1 MKSKWKKKSQQK
13 TKSVKNFGKE
23 CHRIFQAETAMI
35 AEIIT
40 SSVPFLAAKILA
52 TFHSA
57 VCRFIR
63 LPLFGCLYSA
73 TLSDENGFAG

>member
-1 MKSKWKKKSQQK
+1 
-13 TKSVKNFGKE
+13 
-23 CHRIFQAETAMI
+23 MI
-35 AEIIT
+35 AESIT
-40 SSVPFLAAKILA
+40 ASVSLVAAQILA
-52 TFHSA
+52 TLHSA

>member
-1 MKSKWKKKSQQK
+1 
-13 TKSVKNFGKE
+13 
-23 CHRIFQAETAMI
+23 MI

-40 SSVPFLAAKILA
+40 SSVPFLAAEILA

-73 TLSDENGFAG
+73 TLSDDRLLRDKVQVEPQSLHRDL

>member
-1 MKSKWKKKSQQK
+1 
-13 TKSVKNFGKE
+13 
-23 CHRIFQAETAMI
+23 MI

-40 SSVPFLAAKILA
+40 SSVPFLAAEILA